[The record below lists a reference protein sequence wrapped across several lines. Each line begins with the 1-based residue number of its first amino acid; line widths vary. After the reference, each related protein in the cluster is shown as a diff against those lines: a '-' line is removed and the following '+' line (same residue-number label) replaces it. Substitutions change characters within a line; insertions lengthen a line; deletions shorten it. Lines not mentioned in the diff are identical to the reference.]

1 MSKPWLVNI
10 YIYVMSAYWLWR
22 EFWRELF
29 GYKPTFLSEAAS
41 KMNFAVSRQRL
52 GAWRKGIITVI
63 MFLGCAVGSF
73 CGGSLADHLSCKR
86 LILYRV
92 IIYALAIHAA
102 FLCHLPGTRRIC
114 GRDDFLCGSQIS
126 GRACTILTAGLGGL
140 PQFPGPRRLAWPGF
154 GRLWFLGPQSI
165 TVIFCPWNTEL
176 PC

>member
-1 MSKPWLVNI
+1 MYTSCQHNGCGGNFGGRLAWLYANLPSKAV
-10 YIYVMSAYWLWR
+10 A
-22 EFWRELF
+22 
-29 GYKPTFLSEAAS
+29 

-52 GAWRKGIITVI
+52 GAWRKGIITV
-63 MFLGCAVGSF
+63 MMLLGCAVGSF
-73 CGGSLADHLSCKR
+73 CGGSLADHLGCKR
-86 LILYRV
+86 MILYRV

-126 GRACTILTAGLGGL
+126 GRACSILTAGLGGL